1 MTIRRKGFSTDLLT
15 ETTQIWGI
23 GVPRLHASHETWE
36 LPFFTSFDVSHLSL
50 HSATSELPSYAFQHQ
65 QGRSCCS
72 GLDLSLC
79 GRTQDAHSGWHV
91 VACQWIPWRGR
102 SASCQDIP
110 GLAGLRAVATGAR
123 LIDDS
128 KWTTRQPA
136 PIKSRGVERNRI

>member
-1 MTIRRKGFSTDLLT
+1 LTIRRKGFSTDLLT

-23 GVPRLHASHETWE
+23 GVPMLLVLQVAWE
-36 LPFFTSFDVSHLSL
+36 LLFFQLCYLPLILAQKHSTLPNVNTCIAESRPGAPASNLSMRGC
-50 HSATSELPSYAFQHQ
+50 HGARY
-65 QGRSCCS
+65 
-72 GLDLSLC
+72 
-79 GRTQDAHSGWHV
+79 GWHV

-136 PIKSRGVERNRI
+136 PITSRGMERNRI